1 MHFLPLSLT
10 VACFLS
16 LVVDSLAAPHPNLF
30 PGAHIQLSRRAQNKR
45 RTPEDVAESLQRRK
59 LALEAKYGIGHAKNQ
74 KRASGM
80 NLITD
85 ENADSSYY
93 GSLAIGTPA
102 VSFNVI
108 LDTGS
113 SDLWVAS
120 TGASTTSNIPQDIA
134 TFDEKS
140 STTFKS
146 LNQSFTITY
155 DSGEAQG
162 TLAQDTVQ
170 MAGFEV
176 DAQVFATVSQV
187 SSNVLSGPVSGLM
200 GLAWQTIASSGATP
214 FWQALASSN
223 DTLTDG
229 VFGVQLTR
237 YNNDTKV
244 SALEPGGTF
253 TLGAVN
259 SSLFTGEIDYQPIPT
274 GEVGYWIQQITQ
286 MSVNGASIDVG
297 SGSEAYAAIDTGT
310 TLVGGPAA
318 AISAIYSKIPG
329 AQAGTGQLEGYWTY
343 PCSQQVS
350 VSMKFGQST
359 TAWPIAADDFEFEA
373 ANNAG
378 TTCIGAFFEVDNTGT
393 TAPAWIVG
401 DTFLKNVYAAFQY
414 DPPAVGFA
422 KLSPTA
428 LAMNGAAG
436 AAPSP
441 TIGSVQAAVS
451 ATGSLDP
458 AKNRES
464 NAAQRGVGGI
474 GAGFVSAAAVA
485 VLAVLML

>member
-1 MHFLPLSLT
+1 MPL
-10 VACFLS
+10 
-16 LVVDSLAAPHPNLF
+16 
-30 PGAHIQLSRRAQNKR
+30 R
-45 RTPEDVAESLQRRK
+45 
-59 LALEAKYGIGHAKNQ
+59 
-74 KRASGM
+74 
-80 NLITD
+80 ITD

-274 GEVGYWIQQITQ
+274 GEVGYWIQQITRA
-286 MSVNGASIDVG
+286 AS
-297 SGSEAYAAIDTGT
+297 S
-310 TLVGGPAA
+310 L
-318 AISAIYSKIPG
+318 
-329 AQAGTGQLEGYWTY
+329 
-343 PCSQQVS
+343 
-350 VSMKFGQST
+350 
-359 TAWPIAADDFEFEA
+359 PI
-373 ANNAG
+373 
-378 TTCIGAFFEVDNTGT
+378 
-393 TAPAWIVG
+393 
-401 DTFLKNVYAAFQY
+401 L
-414 DPPAVGFA
+414 
-422 KLSPTA
+422 
-428 LAMNGAAG
+428 
-436 AAPSP
+436 PSY
-441 TIGSVQAAVS
+441 
-451 ATGSLDP
+451 
-458 AKNRES
+458 
-464 NAAQRGVGGI
+464 
-474 GAGFVSAAAVA
+474 
-485 VLAVLML
+485 